1 VRWTIN
7 ELTLGL
13 QLVAL
18 KQLYPSG
25 NGFIAQSQLVWRSLL
40 TPSPLSQTYEVD
52 VRYKLGESPK
62 VYVLNPRL
70 QERNGEKAPHI
81 FPGGYLCLYYPK
93 HKEWEPSMYLSNTI
107 VPWTVEWL
115 LHYEIW
121 LATGE
126 WCGGRIHLYT

>member
-70 QERNGEKAPHI
+70 QERNG
-81 FPGGYLCLYYPK
+81 
-93 HKEWEPSMYLSNTI
+93 
-107 VPWTVEWL
+107 
-115 LHYEIW
+115 
-121 LATGE
+121 
-126 WCGGRIHLYT
+126 